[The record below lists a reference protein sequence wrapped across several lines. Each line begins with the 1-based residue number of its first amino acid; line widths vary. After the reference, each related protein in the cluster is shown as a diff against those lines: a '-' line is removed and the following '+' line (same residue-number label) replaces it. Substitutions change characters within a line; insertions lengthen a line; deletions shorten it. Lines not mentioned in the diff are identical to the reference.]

1 MPSSGFAHESICGSA
16 HFIGALMAGLETRME
31 RLEAAA
37 LRQRRRPV
45 ISGERRKAL
54 TDRAVLHGDL
64 DALHQLSL
72 HRPDESTASQQQ
84 RAAALAAGLRAD
96 M

>member
-1 MPSSGFAHESICGSA
+1 
-16 HFIGALMAGLETRME
+16 MAGLETRIE
-31 RLEAAA
+31 RLEAA

-72 HRPDESTASQQQ
+72 HRPDGITASQQQ

>member
-1 MPSSGFAHESICGSA
+1 MKASVARR
-16 HFIGALMAGLETRME
+16 GLETRME
-31 RLEAAA
+31 RLEAA

-45 ISGERRKAL
+45 ISGEHRKAL

-72 HRPDESTASQQQ
+72 HRPDGITASQQQ

>member
-1 MPSSGFAHESICGSA
+1 
-16 HFIGALMAGLETRME
+16 
-31 RLEAAA
+31 
-37 LRQRRRPV
+37 
-45 ISGERRKAL
+45 L

-72 HRPDESTASQQQ
+72 HRPDEITASQQQ

>member
-1 MPSSGFAHESICGSA
+1 
-16 HFIGALMAGLETRME
+16 MARLETRIE
-31 RLEAAA
+31 RLEAA

-72 HRPDESTASQQQ
+72 HRPDEITASQQQ
-84 RAAALAAGLRAD
+84 RAVKKALCRSGF
-96 M
+96 

>member
-16 HFIGALMAGLETRME
+16 HFIGALMAGLETRIE
-31 RLEAAA
+31 RLEAA

-72 HRPDESTASQQQ
+72 HRPDGITASQQQ

>member
-1 MPSSGFAHESICGSA
+1 MKASVARR
-16 HFIGALMAGLETRME
+16 GLETRME
-31 RLEAAA
+31 RLEAA

-45 ISGERRKAL
+45 ISGEHRKAL

-72 HRPDESTASQQQ
+72 HRPDEITASQQQ

>member
-16 HFIGALMAGLETRME
+16 HFIGALMARLETRIE
-31 RLEAAA
+31 RLEAA

-72 HRPDESTASQQQ
+72 HRPDEITASQQQ

>member
-1 MPSSGFAHESICGSA
+1 MKASVARR
-16 HFIGALMAGLETRME
+16 GLETRME
-31 RLEAAA
+31 RLEAA

-72 HRPDESTASQQQ
+72 HRPDEITASQQQ